1 MTKVRKLFVVV
12 MVEQIGNMV
21 KIGLEALAEKRVEEQ
36 KTEPIIMTE
45 TIKSDE
51 QFNAEE
57 IAKQIA
63 KTIRTV
69 NQELRKKEEISFA
82 ILMLTEKE
90 YQKLRWCPGDIIEGS
105 FKNIGEK

>member
-1 MTKVRKLFVVV
+1 MERELLEKAKKTMAKEPALLKLSGKI
-12 MVEQIGNMV
+12 MVADDTHG
-21 KIGLEALAEKRVEEQ
+21 
-36 KTEPIIMTE
+36 
-45 TIKSDE
+45 DE
-51 QFNAEE
+51 V
-57 IAKQIA
+57 IAKQIV

-105 FKNIGEK
+105 FKSIGEK